1 MSSEDIQISKSTLTK
16 RYIKKAISTLSK
28 YAYNELYVLVE
39 FVEESQECSFGSD
52 YEDDYDPE
60 LVGDIEIGDD
70 LKTEEQY
77 YALIHEIGHAILH
90 YEEREPENVLL
101 LETASWVEGL
111 KKANELGLKVNE
123 KEFIK
128 QMFHAL
134 DLYRN
139 ANMSDSIT

>member
-1 MSSEDIQISKSTLTK
+1 MTK
-16 RYIKKAISTLSK
+16 RYIKRALRKLSK

-60 LVGDIEIGDD
+60 LVGDIEIGDE
-70 LKTEEQY
+70 LKIEEKY

-90 YEEREPENVLL
+90 YQEREPESTIL
-101 LETASWVEGL
+101 LETASWIEGL
-111 KKANELGLKVNE
+111 NKAKELGLKVNE
-123 KEFIK
+123 AEFTK

-134 DLYRN
+134 DLYREVK
-139 ANMSDSIT
+139 SDS

>member
-1 MSSEDIQISKSTLTK
+1 
-16 RYIKKAISTLSK
+16 LSK

-39 FVEESQECSFGSD
+39 FIEDSQECSFGSD

-90 YEEREPENVLL
+90 YEKREPQNIIL
-101 LETASWVEGL
+101 LETASWIEGL
-111 KKANELGLKVNE
+111 TKTKQLGLKVNE
-123 KEFIK
+123 YEFTK
-128 QMFHAL
+128 QMLVAL
-134 DLYRN
+134 DLYREHLKE
-139 ANMSDSIT
+139 DSKTEN

>member
-1 MSSEDIQISKSTLTK
+1 MSSADLQTSNNILTK
-16 RYIKKAISTLSK
+16 RYIKRALRKLSK

-60 LVGDIEIGDD
+60 LVGDIEIGDE
-70 LKTEEQY
+70 LKIEEKY

-90 YEEREPENVLL
+90 YQEREPESTIL
-101 LETASWVEGL
+101 LETASWIEGL
-111 KKANELGLKVNE
+111 NKAKELGLKVNE
-123 KEFIK
+123 AEFTK

-134 DLYRN
+134 DLYREVK
-139 ANMSDSIT
+139 SDS